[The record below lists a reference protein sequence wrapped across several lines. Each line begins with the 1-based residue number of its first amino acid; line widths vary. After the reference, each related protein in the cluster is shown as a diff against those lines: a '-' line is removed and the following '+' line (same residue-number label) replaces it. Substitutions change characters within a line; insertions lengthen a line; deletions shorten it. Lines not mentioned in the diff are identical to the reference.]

1 MWNGPCID
9 ICRGERFDYNVCEA
23 RAELTVY
30 SLNRDGER
38 VSLRHTIF
46 ILQIIIF
53 LLGGWFMY
61 EVPRYYIT
69 NGNTVNQE
77 TRRLM
82 DDIRQ
87 GIDVERSKDDL
98 FRLTYPMA
106 LTELKRYKN
115 MGPMDELVSCMSIA
129 FMKTVKY
136 YDPEADTVSFMNY
149 YKRAIQSEVIIGMYG
164 RYRSDT
170 QLKREFEA
178 NVGSLEFPLLD
189 KHDNET
195 GTIHDTVADDY
206 WDRYFDRKIDYE
218 ALIEDIRTCMY
229 DAMYKK
235 QKGRRIRTTKSDSKK
250 SFERWIESMIQDEE
264 LTQQQVADELGIGK
278 SGVNNAVTKYMPRLR
293 EELKNMGY

>member
-23 RAELTVY
+23 RAGLTVY
-30 SLNRDGER
+30 SLNGDGER

-46 ILQIIIF
+46 ILQFIIF
-53 LLGGWFMY
+53 LLGGRFMY

-82 DDIRQ
+82 DNIRQ

-98 FRLTYPMA
+98 FKLTYPMA
-106 LTELKRYKN
+106 LTELKRYTN

-136 YDPEADTVSFMNY
+136 FDPEASTVSFMNY
-149 YKRAIQSEVIIGMYG
+149 YKRAIQSEVIIGMNG
-164 RYRSDT
+164 RYRSNPK
-170 QLKREFEA
+170 LKRDFEA
-178 NVGSLEFPLLD
+178 NVGSLEYELSND
-189 KHDNET
+189 DGSDNLSVHEM
-195 GTIHDTVADDY
+195 VADDY
-206 WDRYFDRKIDYE
+206 WDGYFDEKIDYE
-218 ALIEDIRTCMY
+218 GLIDDIRTCMY
-229 DAMYKK
+229 NVMYKK
-235 QKGRRIRTTKSDSKK
+235 QKGRRVRTTKSDSKK

-264 LTQQQVADELGIGK
+264 LTQQQVSNELSIGK
-278 SGVNNAVTKYMPRLR
+278 SAVNNAVSKYMPRLR

>member
-1 MWNGPCID
+1 
-9 ICRGERFDYNVCEA
+9 
-23 RAELTVY
+23 
-30 SLNRDGER
+30 
-38 VSLRHTIF
+38 
-46 ILQIIIF
+46 
-53 LLGGWFMY
+53 MY

-82 DDIRQ
+82 DNIRQ

-136 YDPEADTVSFMNY
+136 YDPEASTVSFMNY
-149 YKRAIQSEVIIGMYG
+149 YKRAIQSEVIIGMNG
-164 RYRSDT
+164 RYRYDP
-170 QLKREFEA
+170 QLKRDFEA
-178 NVGSLEFPLLD
+178 NVGSLEYELSND
-189 KHDNET
+189 DGSDNLS
-195 GTIHDTVADDY
+195 IHEIVADDY
-206 WDRYFDRKIDYE
+206 WDGYFDEKINYE
-218 ALIEDIRTCMY
+218 GLIDDIRTCMY
-229 DAMYKK
+229 NVMYKK
-235 QKGRRIRTTKSDSKK
+235 QKGRRVRTTKSDSKK

-264 LTQQQVADELGIGK
+264 LTQQQVSDELSIGK
-278 SGVNNAVTKYMPRLR
+278 SAVNNAVTKYMPRLR